1 MIPYGRQDVDE
12 ADVRAVVEVLRSDFL
27 TQGPVVPRFEAAMTT
42 YCGAGHAVA
51 TNSATSALH
60 VACLALGVGLG
71 DRVWTSAV
79 TFLASANCARYC
91 GADVDFID
99 IDPQT
104 CNMSVDDLARRL
116 EQAEQAG
123 KLPKVVI
130 PVHLGGQS
138 CDMAAI
144 HALSQRYGFHIV
156 EDASHAVGG
165 RYRDESVGSCRYSD
179 VVVFSFHPVKII
191 TTAEGGMALTNHA
204 ALARRMRLFASH
216 GMTRDVG
223 EMTKASDGPWYYQ
236 QIELGY
242 NYRLTELQAALGLS
256 QMQRLDEFVALRHAI
271 ARRYDELLAQMPV
284 TPVVQHPDCYSGLH
298 LYVIRLQLERLR
310 RSHREVFELLRAAGI
325 GVNLHYIPVYLQ
337 PYYQRLGF
345 RAGHCPNAENY
356 YSRAISI
363 PMYAQLDAAKQD
375 AVVAALLRAT
385 LE

>member
-27 TQGPVVPRFEAAMTT
+27 TQGPVVPRFEAAMAT
-42 YCGAGHAVA
+42 YCGASYAVA
-51 TNSATSALH
+51 ANSATSALH

-91 GADVDFID
+91 GAEVDFVD

-104 CNMSVDDLARRL
+104 CNMSVEDLARRL
-116 EQAEQAG
+116 EQAERAG

-165 RYRDESVGSCRYSD
+165 RYRGEPVGSCRYSD

-204 ALARRMRLFASH
+204 ALARRMQLFASH

-223 EMTKASDGPWYYQ
+223 EMTHASDGPWYYQ

-256 QMQRLDEFVALRHAI
+256 QMLRLDEFVARRHAI
-271 ARRYDELLAQMPV
+271 ARRYDELLVPLPV
-284 TPVVQHPDCYSGLH
+284 TPVVQNTDCYSGLH

-337 PYYQRLGF
+337 PYYQRQGF
-345 RAGHCPNAENY
+345 RAGHCPNAEDY
-356 YSRAISI
+356 YRRAISL
-363 PMYAQLDAAKQD
+363 PMYAQLDATKQD
-375 AVVAALLRAT
+375 AVVAALLQAT

>member
-12 ADVRAVVEVLRSDFL
+12 ADVHAVVEVLRSDFL
-27 TQGPVVPRFEAAMTT
+27 TQGPVVPRLEAAMAT
-42 YCGAGHAVA
+42 YCGARHAVA
-51 TNSATSALH
+51 VNSATSALH

-256 QMQRLDEFVALRHAI
+256 QMQRLDEFVARRHAI